1 MTKNMKLSEAKM
13 FVIERMD
20 KVREVIK
27 KNRERKKSAKKKI
40 SNNTIL
46 EIDNISPLE
55 LLKLQVNLV
64 S

>member
-1 MTKNMKLSEAKM
+1 MKLSEAKM